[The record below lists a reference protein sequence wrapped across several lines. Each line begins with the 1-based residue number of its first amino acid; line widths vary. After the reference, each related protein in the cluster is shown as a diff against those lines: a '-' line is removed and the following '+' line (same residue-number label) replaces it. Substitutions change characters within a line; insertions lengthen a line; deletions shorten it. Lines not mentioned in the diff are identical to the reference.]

1 MTVEEYKTLYDSSGI
16 KLPTKLEEQA
26 NDPQAVF
33 DFLFIRNGRF
43 SLRNTVVQPIIINK
57 HMHTMDPKFGLDI
70 YWDFTGTFRKRKPE
84 ENIITFNGIHSP
96 NNINELSYDKLV
108 LLEMNKINEE
118 SIL

>member
-1 MTVEEYKTLYDSSGI
+1 MTVEEYKTLYDSGI

-43 SLRNTVVQPIIINK
+43 SLRNTVVLPIIINK

-70 YWDFTGTFRKRKPE
+70 HLGLHGNFQKKETRRKYYYLQW
-84 ENIITFNGIHSP
+84 NS
-96 NNINELSYDKLV
+96 
-108 LLEMNKINEE
+108 
-118 SIL
+118 